1 MRTIRL
7 IAVSLLLVACGES
20 DYDRDGYRK
29 SSSYSSDEF
38 DTQLNNASRC
48 KSLSGEERREC
59 LISYLGCAAV
69 TGDSSCDD

>member
-1 MRTIRL
+1 VKTIGL

-38 DTQLNNASRC
+38 DSQLNNAYSC
-48 KSLSGEERREC
+48 NSLSGEERREC
-59 LISYLGCAAV
+59 LISYLSCAAITRV
-69 TGDSSCDD
+69 ITCDD